1 MKMRKIIIF
10 IFIGVLASCSSDFL
24 SLYPEHQSNEG
35 NFFKT
40 ENHFEQAL
48 NAAYSNLRDLTAEQ
62 GLLMGEMR
70 SDNTH
75 YTRYKPDRGIHILYR
90 ENIADFIVDD
100 QNQWVGYMWT
110 GCYSGISKTNTI
122 IDRVSASDLSD
133 SFKNSIIAEAKFLRA
148 FYYFQ
153 LVRCFGG
160 VPLQLSEVIDE
171 SNAFPGPRATIEQ
184 VYDAIITDVTE
195 AIDKLPPVTFPQN
208 GKANKGAAKML
219 YAYVLMTKPNP
230 DQSTAESQLK
240 EVLNMGYELLSDYG
254 DVFEPTNKYSR
265 EHIFSVQHLQG
276 DQGQQSMYLYW
287 FMPKSNEAKV
297 ITGIDA
303 SNTILTGG
311 WNVPTPAMIE
321 SYEEGDLRLDPS
333 VAIAVG
339 SVDGD
344 MMTIDDVLTVG
355 DPTISG
361 YEVASPFINKYNHSH
376 SRFQNTDDNWPIY
389 RFSDA
394 LLLLS
399 ECLVN
404 QGKYGETLPYINQV
418 RNRAG
423 LPSLTSVT
431 AEDVANE
438 RKHELAFE
446 NHRWYDL
453 LRTGK
458 ALEVMREHAVYIKNF
473 DPELPDRTY
482 NIKQEYLLYPI
493 PYRELQINTE
503 LEQNP
508 GY

>member
-1 MKMRKIIIF
+1 MRKIIIF

-48 NAAYSNLRDLTAEQ
+48 NGAYSNLRDLSAEQ

-171 SNAFPGPRATIEQ
+171 SNAFPGPRSTIEQ

-276 DQGQQSMYLYW
+276 DQGQQSM
-287 FMPKSNEAKV
+287 
-297 ITGIDA
+297 
-303 SNTILTGG
+303 
-311 WNVPTPAMIE
+311 
-321 SYEEGDLRLDPS
+321 
-333 VAIAVG
+333 
-339 SVDGD
+339 
-344 MMTIDDVLTVG
+344 
-355 DPTISG
+355 
-361 YEVASPFINKYNHSH
+361 
-376 SRFQNTDDNWPIY
+376 
-389 RFSDA
+389 
-394 LLLLS
+394 
-399 ECLVN
+399 
-404 QGKYGETLPYINQV
+404 
-418 RNRAG
+418 
-423 LPSLTSVT
+423 
-431 AEDVANE
+431 
-438 RKHELAFE
+438 
-446 NHRWYDL
+446 
-453 LRTGK
+453 
-458 ALEVMREHAVYIKNF
+458 
-473 DPELPDRTY
+473 
-482 NIKQEYLLYPI
+482 
-493 PYRELQINTE
+493 
-503 LEQNP
+503 
-508 GY
+508 

>member
-1 MKMRKIIIF
+1 MKKLVIF
-10 IFIGVLASCSSDFL
+10 VFIAVITSCSSDFL
-24 SLYPEHQSNEG
+24 TLYPENQSNEG

-48 NAAYSNLRDLTAEQ
+48 NGAYSNLRDISAQQ
-62 GLLMGEMR
+62 GFLMGEMR

-110 GCYSGISKTNTI
+110 GCYSGISKTNTV
-122 IDRVSASDLSD
+122 IDRISQTNLSD
-133 SFKNSIIAEAKFLRA
+133 NFKNEIIGQAKFLRA

-160 VPLQLSEVIDE
+160 VPLQLTEVTDA
-171 SNAFPGPRATIEQ
+171 SNAFPGPKVPVEQ
-184 VYDAIITDVTE
+184 VYEAIIADITE
-195 AIDKLPPVTFPQN
+195 AIEKLPSVTFPQN
-208 GKANKGAAKML
+208 GRANKGAAKML

-230 DQSTAESQLK
+230 DQGAAETQLK
-240 EVLNMGYELLSDYG
+240 DILTMGYDLLPDYK
-254 DVFEPTNKYSR
+254 DVFEPGNKYSK
-265 EHIFSVQHLQG
+265 EHIFSVQFLQG
-276 DQGQQSMYLYW
+276 DQGQQSMFLYW

-311 WNVPTPAMIE
+311 WNVPTPAMIA
-321 SYEEGDLRLDPS
+321 SYENGDLRLDPS
-333 VAIAVG
+333 IAMAVG
-339 SVDGD
+339 KIDGD
-344 MMTIDDVLTVG
+344 MMTIDAVLTVD
-355 DPTISG
+355 DPKIQE
-361 YEVASPFINKYNHSH
+361 YEVARPFVNKYNHPH
-376 SRFQNTDDNWPIY
+376 AKLQNTDDNWPIY
-389 RFSDA
+389 RYSDA

-404 QGKYGETLPYINQV
+404 QGKNGEALPYINQV
-418 RNRAG
+418 RRRAG
-423 LPSLTSVT
+423 LSDLESVT
-431 AEDVANE
+431 AEDVAKE

-458 ALEVMREHAVYIKNF
+458 AIEVMTEYAKYIKTF
-473 DPELPDRTY
+473 DPELPERTY
-482 NIKQEYLLYPI
+482 DIKQEYLLYPV
-493 PYRELQINTE
+493 PYRELQINKD
-503 LEQNP
+503 LVQNP